1 MEGEG
6 SPGRAVPA
14 DQGTEERTQ
23 GHPGSPGWLE
33 YGAGGTCLADG
44 LGRDVQ
50 PPASCSETELNPEG
64 RREPQA
70 RAPRTPGVLSVGA
83 AYILGRMLLWCGAAL
98 CVLGHLPHPGLC
110 PPDASGTTLPCNRD
124 SPKRLQTLADVPC
137 WAGAKHRPLISGTES
152 GGDDMTASCFCELAP
167 TTMENRLEGRTG

>member
-1 MEGEG
+1 MITKQMEGEG
-6 SPGRAVPA
+6 SPGRAAPT

-33 YGAGGTCLADG
+33 YGAGGTCLTDG

-50 PPASCSETELNPEG
+50 PPASRSEGDPSNPEG

-98 CVLGHLPHPGLC
+98 CVLGHLAAPWPL
-110 PPDASGTTLPCNRD
+110 PTGTTLPCNRD

-137 WAGAKHRPLISGTES
+137 WAGAKHRPLISDTES

-167 TTMENRLEGRTG
+167 TTPRRTG